1 MKDVKLGILD
11 EIKKMMG
18 DRMAAKIGKP
28 KAVGIEVSAMA
39 PKEGV
44 EMPEGE
50 ESDMHEKSESPQME
64 MSEDK
69 GGLDQSKLTPEELMQ
84 LKSLYEKMC

>member
-39 PKEGV
+39 PKEGM
-44 EMPEGE
+44 EEPEAGE
-50 ESDMHEKSESPQME
+50 SMQHENSEPKAME